1 MIEDHWVQGNA
12 DFPMAQGGPGRNAAP
27 TVCAPGG
34 RYNREHGEFH
44 IVQGLREESYMPG
57 GANAGRP
64 WDYGAGRGS
73 AIMAHNMT
81 FEDSECSPQC
91 LGAQLD
97 NFYGE
102 DQDRPLN
109 TPSRQN
115 LAVNDTQNDGR
126 WLRANAENQ
135 LGGAL
140 GRP

>member
-1 MIEDHWVQGNA
+1 
-12 DFPMAQGGPGRNAAP
+12 
-27 TVCAPGG
+27 
-34 RYNREHGEFH
+34 
-44 IVQGLREESYMPG
+44 MPG